1 LSENLVNIIING
13 ATAVGV
19 NLDQK
24 MIKMLLTY
32 LSELKAWNQKVN
44 LTSLKDDKSI
54 IISHFI
60 DSLSLIPHLPTSGCL
75 LDLGSGAGFPG
86 LPIKIARPELNITLL
101 ESKRKKVSFLKH
113 VISILKLSNI
123 ITFHGRAEHFIAEQ
137 KMFDPFEIITAR
149 AVAKLDRLLIMS
161 QPLLKTGGHLVAM
174 KGKEGE
180 TELKASNEILKALSL
195 EVIKTVK
202 IKLPDTHKKRYLFFI
217 MKR

>member
-1 LSENLVNIIING
+1 LSEHLVNIIING
-13 ATAVGV
+13 ATAVGA

-32 LSELKAWNQKVN
+32 LSELKEWNQKVN
-44 LTSLKDDKSI
+44 LTSLKEDKSI

-86 LPIKIARPELNITLL
+86 LPIKIARPELNVTLL
-101 ESKRKKVSFLKH
+101 ESKRKKVNFLKH

-123 ITFHGRAEHFIAEQ
+123 ITFQGRAEHFIAEKQ
-137 KMFDPFEIITAR
+137 ILDPFEIITAR
-149 AVAKLDRLLIMS
+149 AFAKLDRLLMLA
-161 QPLLKTGGHLVAM
+161 QPLLKEGGCLVAM

-180 TELKASNEILKALSL
+180 TELKESNDILKALSL
-195 EVIKTVK
+195 EVIKTVRL
-202 IKLPDTHKKRYLFFI
+202 KLPDTHKKRYLFFI